1 MPVLPPATAARVLGD
16 LTHLMRSQ
24 AQAQAA
30 AASSKVT
37 GKRDGSGSGGG
48 GSGERV
54 GEALP
59 AATQTNILQ
68 NGRTAQELLR
78 HFWVLPDIP

>member
-37 GKRDGSGSGGG
+37 GKRDGSGSG
-48 GSGERV
+48 ERV

-78 HFWVLPDIP
+78 HFWVFPDIP